1 MGPRQGLPLLQG
13 LKKRKGC
20 HRVPRQLSF
29 LKPRPWLD
37 NRTQPSRGCQVA
49 AGGAE
54 PQRLALH
61 RLEVELT
68 AGAPESVPKWTRSS
82 GAWVPLP
89 PWPHRSASLLLLHFL
104 LTYQIEMGLLYK
116 NLPENIMYERHT
128 LHVFLF

>member
-1 MGPRQGLPLLQG
+1 MSWDITFLPKLEWDQGLWMDVKCDVFISVGGDSETQVSPG
-13 LKKRKGC
+13 L
-20 HRVPRQLSF
+20 
-29 LKPRPWLD
+29 
-37 NRTQPSRGCQVA
+37 
-49 AGGAE
+49 
-54 PQRLALH
+54 
-61 RLEVELT
+61 
-68 AGAPESVPKWTRSS
+68 SS